1 MSKDK
6 KNAANAATRPEP
18 KPAAVEAETREAQ
31 AAAADPELVR
41 FTIPEETASALFSR
55 LQECAEA
62 NLTGGNFEADYTAA
76 AECARILTEL
86 ETAWNDAPAAD
97 DEAAR
102 RRHDAERARL
112 TAECERLTSEVEE
125 LRARL
130 ALEIGPKCAECR
142 AECGK
147 CPPACLAKCD
157 APAAGRAKKRAAKK
171 RAVARM
177 TPPAKV

>member
-31 AAAADPELVR
+31 AAAAPELVR

-76 AECARILTEL
+76 AECARILAEL
-86 ETAWNDAPAAD
+86 EAAWNAAPAAL
-97 DEAAR
+97 AAPAPAAWDADAR
-102 RRHDAERARL
+102 KSIGNLVDALEERTAERDRL
-112 TAECERLTSEVEE
+112 KREVEE
-125 LRARL
+125 LRAR
-130 ALEIGPKCAECR
+130 
-142 AECGK
+142 
-147 CPPACLAKCD
+147 
-157 APAAGRAKKRAAKK
+157 
-171 RAVARM
+171 VAR
-177 TPPAKV
+177 ASGRSARSGRLSARRIREERDAARKAAV